1 MTEPSFQAAAWSW
14 VEHLRSGG
22 TTTWRAWRAREHAPV
37 PPRWPVLPT
46 AAQLEVVR
54 LLGESDGHDP
64 APEAIRRTG
73 EREDRG
79 PNLARLADLVT
90 GTPVGGRGLVD
101 SPLPWPT
108 STRTGGAPAIEPDE
122 LPANELLRVC
132 VTAIVRTILHAL
144 QPPARRGR
152 MHRRPWRR
160 AFVVAGTS
168 PHAEAVREA
177 LLGAGQVEGGKRP
190 TVLVVGGPLDAM
202 MATHWRLRV
211 EAGAGARWRRVWSG
225 SAARGA
231 LPKSVDVASV
241 AEDWSARVGADNV
254 HVVLE
259 HDPAVAVAAA
269 GRVLDLRL
277 DFVDNLHSDVVQ
289 TDLLRRIN
297 QALAIRGPETAR
309 AFREGTFG
317 TYLFLSAAGQPLGV
331 PEPQL
336 DWALEQAEAM
346 ISRLAAAG
354 CAVHGDP
361 RVVVPSS
368 DPALRRSV
376 DPADTLQRALLALA
390 GCESL
395 TRATGWPPRGSREG
409 EY

>member
-1 MTEPSFQAAAWSW
+1 VSDPGFETAAWSW
-14 VEHLRSGG
+14 VDHLRSGG
-22 TTTWRAWRAREHAPV
+22 TTTWREWRSLEHPAVPV
-37 PPRWPVLPT
+37 RGSSLPS

-54 LLGESDGHDP
+54 RLAEGEDGG
-64 APEAIRRTG
+64 A
-73 EREDRG
+73 
-79 PNLARLADLVT
+79 NLARLADLVT

-101 SPLPWPT
+101 APLPWPT
-108 STRTGGAPAIEPDE
+108 STPIGGAPAVEPDA

-132 VTAIVRTILHAL
+132 VAAIVRTILHDV
-144 QPPARRGR
+144 QPPARPAR
-152 MHRRPWRR
+152 MRRRPWRR
-160 AFVVAGTS
+160 AFVVEGTS
-168 PHAEAVREA
+168 PHAVAVREA
-177 LLGAGQVEGGKRP
+177 LLGAGQVEGGRRP

-225 SAARGA
+225 SAARGT
-231 LPKSVDVASV
+231 LPSSVDVAAL
-241 AEDWSARVGADNV
+241 AEGWASRVGADKV

-259 HDPAVAVAAA
+259 REPAGAVAAA

-277 DFVDNLHSDVVQ
+277 DPVEDLHSDVVR

-317 TYLFLSAAGQPLGV
+317 EYLFRSAPGRPLGV
-331 PEPQL
+331 PRPQL
-336 DWALEQAEAM
+336 AWAREQAQAM
-346 ISRLAAAG
+346 VIRLGAAG
-354 CAVHGDP
+354 YAVHGDP
-361 RVVVPSS
+361 RVVVPSC

-376 DPADTLQRALLALA
+376 DPADTLRHALLALA

-395 TRATGWPPRGSREG
+395 TRATGWSPSGSREG